1 MRSPF
6 LFSKCRNF
14 KETAKIEDCNDLKER
29 KTHYHGQEDSSIGN
43 VLAFLGAGSS
53 QRCESVIP
61 MLGRHKQVTLWGS
74 KTS

>member
-1 MRSPF
+1 MILR
-6 LFSKCRNF
+6 
-14 KETAKIEDCNDLKER
+14 KEKHII
-29 KTHYHGQEDSSIGN
+29 HGQEDSSLGN

-61 MLGRHKQVTLWGS
+61 MLRRHKQVTLWGS